1 MLHNNKYLYLN
12 KFHKYN
18 LRRNRM
24 NKCILTAILAIS
36 TLGNALYTIETK
48 QQKIEQLFELTTNKQ
63 AYIDCYKPI
72 FANANIVD
80 ETVMQSAMDAYF
92 TTMEKTYI
100 AAYDQLFSEA
110 TINDMVEYHQSATG
124 KRITETEWEVAAN
137 MQKAYGSIMTII
149 QETLAAKNSSVESL
163 AAKDSEQTAK
173 QQKIETL
180 FALTSDKNVYM
191 KAYEP
196 VFASMQITDANVKQ
210 TIIDAFFLVVKEA
223 YIAAYDKFFSEDNID
238 AMLIYN
244 NSATGK
250 RFIENTLE
258 LGAAMQKAYSNI
270 MIIIQDLV
278 AAQEK
283 AAEQA
288 NPTTAEAT
296 QTTTVINF
304 SDIAKGKTDD
314 EARALFNQAI
324 QHEGVTVVK
333 FSAVWCGPCKAYA
346 PLFNANS
353 IIRKD

>member
-1 MLHNNKYLYLN
+1 
-12 KFHKYN
+12 
-18 LRRNRM
+18 
-24 NKCILTAILAIS
+24 
-36 TLGNALYTIETK
+36 
-48 QQKIEQLFELTTNKQ
+48 
-63 AYIDCYKPI
+63 
-72 FANANIVD
+72 
-80 ETVMQSAMDAYF
+80 
-92 TTMEKTYI
+92 
-100 AAYDQLFSEA
+100 
-110 TINDMVEYHQSATG
+110 
-124 KRITETEWEVAAN
+124 